1 MQLNEVEIFKES
13 LDVSRIVMIITIIMA
28 VISVVF
34 SALTLAFQRS
44 HNRRTVKP
52 YCFIKIEYIG
62 NGIRFITRNAGL
74 GPMIIDR
81 IYVISNSKSEEL
93 NKRIVLASN
102 EECIVYEGNNDANT
116 KVISIRIVYHDIYEK
131 KYEITG

>member
-1 MQLNEVEIFKES
+1 MQLNEIEIFKES

-52 YCFIKIEYIG
+52 YCFIKKENIG
-62 NGIRFITRNAGL
+62 NCIQFIIKNAGL
-74 GPMIIDR
+74 GPMIIDQ
-81 IYVISNSKSEEL
+81 IEIESNSRSEEL
-93 NKRIVLASN
+93 KKRIVLAPN
-102 EECIVYEGNNDANT
+102 EESIVYEEHNDGDIEST
-116 KVISIRIVYHDIYEK
+116 SIRILYHDIYEK
-131 KYEITG
+131 KYVIVE